1 MHDTCITQYRWARH
15 CFSKSSRQWPKE
27 TNWRVQKKLTETT
40 SSEHFDFHLFSTKS
54 LGYDLYF
61 EWSIIIITVRRLQM
75 QARITKYR
83 FFVWFQWHAHFLLSS
98 WVVAVESCFSF
109 RQVFRRFILV
119 FGVSQKFGV
128 FWLKLRISFHFMTCS
143 RKFQKTNRFQF

>member
-1 MHDTCITQYRWARH
+1 MILVLPSIVEHATVAHSLVGSGPNITI
-15 CFSKSSRQWPKE
+15 
-27 TNWRVQKKLTETT
+27 WRVQKNLTETT

-128 FWLKLRISFHFMTCS
+128 FRLKLRISFHFMTCS